1 MIFVLNH
8 FRSSAIADDIVGGE
22 VSDILIRDVPGDV
35 LSAIDSRAA
44 RLGISR
50 SEYVRRRLAQ
60 DAAVAGATSASLTCV
75 HSTETSPIW
84 PTPT

>member
-1 MIFVLNH
+1 VN
-8 FRSSAIADDIVGGE
+8 
-22 VSDILIRDVPGDV
+22 DILIRDVPEDV

-60 DAAVAGATSASLTCV
+60 DAAVVGATVTVADLRAFNRDFADLADADV
-75 HSTETSPIW
+75 MLKAWE
-84 PTPT
+84 